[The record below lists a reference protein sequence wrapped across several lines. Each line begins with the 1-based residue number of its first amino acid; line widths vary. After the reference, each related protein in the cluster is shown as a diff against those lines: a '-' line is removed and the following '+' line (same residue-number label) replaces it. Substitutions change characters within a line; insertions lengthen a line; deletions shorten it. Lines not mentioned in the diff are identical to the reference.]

1 MHSQQGFND
10 NRLAAARAF
19 ARSLN
24 ILLKCVR
31 LYGADHK
38 LTTSQ
43 FATAWAELRAALP
56 LDPNAG
62 FLLGVSGH
70 KLLVDGVP
78 LECGPAE
85 RGFAQLLSAAG
96 VASIHFSGKMN
107 ESEFLGIVQAF
118 AKGGTKASAVAEELK
133 KALPEGSG
141 VRVNEVKYVAHDTAG
156 GEPLATALTARAFG
170 NDAGK
175 VKDWLNDPQKLLQLI
190 AAAQG
195 AQAGSGGG
203 TGTGTG
209 GGMGGGSGSGMGGGN
224 GTGNGGGTGTGTG
237 SGVGGGSG
245 SGVGGGNGSGGGQ
258 GTGFYAGGGGA
269 GTGAGGGSAA
279 HNFSIG
285 STGPGVVTAP
295 PLQESDFEKVVRL
308 LAHIADAKP
317 GTDKEQK
324 GAIQAAMVGV
334 PVSAKQALNHV
345 LAKVAA
351 ERNPEADSALMVKVA
366 EHLAIRFALDQYQRG
381 EVRVNAVREM
391 LDRMGKEIES
401 LRKIIGSHEDKM
413 GKAGILAESHADILD
428 RAFWAQ
434 VPEQGKKSVLLSED
448 AYCIPPRNIRSYLDD
463 VLVQRQDLPLIK
475 AVLRNYLKGIKHSD
489 VEARRKTAMGLSD
502 LADLYGKIGH
512 NLLQEAVLAC
522 GEQLQAESTLDLQT
536 LLGAA
541 LVRLAQEAGTRPDFP
556 ALRQAMSCVEKIEA
570 ERPVVAR
577 DIRRRIAVESRL
589 RKFITDA
596 AKAEA
601 LPSDLVPLL
610 QQNRR
615 VAAEELAALF
625 SKTGRRKECDRLVE
639 MARELGP
646 DAIGRLREL
655 LRARPAHEAIATVG
669 LLAHLDATALLEWL
683 PKRLPEW
690 SRSQHDAVVRQIAA
704 SGVPERARLLVTIL
718 EQLDS
723 SVAPEV
729 IDEIGMSGDRG
740 VSAAL
745 QRMAQ
750 GELPAGAS
758 PYLQVKAIEALAR
771 LRETDAL
778 PLLRVLLQSRSLL
791 GWKQPR
797 EIRVVAAQALHR
809 LDPDFVREYLP
820 KSGISQLELEIAP
833 LDPEPQTGWV
843 RQRRYPRVLPGVGL
857 MATALTQRGR
867 CPLQIKT
874 LSLGGGLGTRDT
886 RGQLGMEAVLDM
898 QLGLRHLRSQVW
910 LRELDARHVGFEIVD
925 IDLED
930 RAKLRKLLLE
940 QMQRVPAGVLER
952 AQQAARSAVQ
962 VS

>member
-1 MHSQQGFND
+1 MHSPQGFND

-43 FATAWAELRAALP
+43 FATAWNELRAALP
-56 LDPNAG
+56 KDPEVG

-96 VASIHFSGKMN
+96 VASFHFSGKMN
-107 ESEFLGIVQAF
+107 ESEFLSIVQAF
-118 AKGGTKASAVAEELK
+118 GKGGTKASAVAQELK

-141 VRVNEVKYVAHDTAG
+141 VRVNEVKYVAHDAAA

-170 NDAGK
+170 DDAGK

-195 AQAGSGGG
+195 AQ
-203 TGTGTG
+203 
-209 GGMGGGSGSGMGGGN
+209 
-224 GTGNGGGTGTGTG
+224 
-237 SGVGGGSG
+237 SGVGGGHG
-245 SGVGGGNGSGGGQ
+245 KGPGGNGGGNGSGF
-258 GTGFYAGGGGA
+258 GTGGGN
-269 GTGAGGGSAA
+269 GS
-279 HNFSIG
+279 FSIAA
-285 STGPGVVTAP
+285 TGPGVVTTAQ
-295 PLQESDFEKVVRL
+295 LQESDFEKVVRL
-308 LAHIADAKP
+308 LAHIAEAKP
-317 GTDKEQK
+317 K
-324 GAIQAAMVGV
+324 GENEEKRALQAGIAGV
-334 PVSAKQALNHV
+334 PAPAQQALRQV
-345 LAKVAA
+345 LTQVAA
-351 ERNPEADSALMVKVA
+351 DSDPEMDSGLMVKVA
-366 EHLAIRFALDQYQRG
+366 EHLAIRFALDQYERG

-391 LDRMGKEIES
+391 LERMGKEIEA
-401 LRKIIGSHEDKM
+401 LRKIIGSHEEKM
-413 GKAGILAESHADILD
+413 GKAGILTETHADILD

-434 VPEQGKKSVLLSED
+434 VPEQGKKSVLLSAD
-448 AYCIPPRNIRSYLDD
+448 AWCIPSRNIRSYLED
-463 VLVQRQDLPLIK
+463 VLVQRQDMALITS
-475 AVLRNYLKGIKHSD
+475 VLRNYLRGVQNPD
-489 VEARRKTAMGLSD
+489 LEARRKTAMGLSD

-512 NLLQEAVLAC
+512 NLLQEAVRAC
-522 GEQLQAESTLDLQT
+522 GEQLQAEAVLDLQT
-536 LLGAA
+536 LVAAA

-556 ALRQAMSCVEKIEA
+556 ALRQAVSCVEKIEA
-570 ERPVVAR
+570 ERPVVAH

-589 RKFITDA
+589 RKFIGDA
-596 AKAEA
+596 ARADS
-601 LPSDLVPLL
+601 LPSELVSLL

-615 VAAEELAALF
+615 AATEELAALF
-625 SKTGRRKECDRLVE
+625 ARTSRRGECDRLVE

-646 DAIGRLREL
+646 EAIGRLREL
-655 LRARPAHEAIATVG
+655 LRARPAHEAIATLG

-683 PKRLPEW
+683 PRRLPEW

-704 SGVPERARLLVTIL
+704 SGVPERGRLLLTIL
-718 EQLDS
+718 QQLDAA
-723 SVAPEV
+723 VAPAV

-740 VSAAL
+740 VSASL
-745 QRMAQ
+745 QQLAQ
-750 GELPAGAS
+750 GDLPTGAS

-771 LRETDAL
+771 LRDADSL
-778 PLLRVLLQSRSLL
+778 PLLRALLQARSLL

-809 LDPDFVREYLP
+809 LDPEFMHEFLP
-820 KSGISQLELEIAP
+820 KSGLSPMELEVAP

-843 RQRRYPRVLPGVGL
+843 RQRRYPRVLPGVTL
-857 MATALTQRGR
+857 SATAVTQRGR
-867 CPLQIKT
+867 CPLQIQT
-874 LSLGGGLGTRDT
+874 LSMGGGLGTRNS
-886 RGQLGMEAVLDM
+886 RGQLGMEAMLDL

-940 QMQRVPAGVLER
+940 QMQRVPAGVLAG
-952 AQQAARSAVQ
+952 AQSRQSAVQ

>member
-1 MHSQQGFND
+1 MHSPEGFDD

-31 LYGADHK
+31 LYGAEHK
-38 LTTSQ
+38 LTVGQ
-43 FATAWAELRAALP
+43 FSTAWNELRAALP
-56 LDPNAG
+56 QDPNAG
-62 FLLGVSGH
+62 FLLGVSGQ

-96 VASIHFSGKMN
+96 VASIQFTGKMK
-107 ESEFLGIVQAF
+107 EGEFLGIVQAF

-141 VRVNEVKYVAHDTAG
+141 VRVNEFKYVAHDAAG
-156 GEPLATALTARAFG
+156 GEPLATALTARVLG
-170 NDAGK
+170 DDAGK

-195 AQAGSGGG
+195 AHSGPGGGSGTGSGAGSGNGG
-203 TGTGTG
+203 P
-209 GGMGGGSGSGMGGGN
+209 GGGSGSGS
-224 GTGNGGGTGTGTG
+224 GNGGGPGGGGTG
-237 SGVGGGSG
+237 SGHGSG
-245 SGVGGGNGSGGGQ
+245 F
-258 GTGFYAGGGGA
+258 GTGSGA
-269 GTGAGGGSAA
+269 GTGPSNGSGY
-279 HNFSIG
+279 NFSIG
-285 STGPGVVTAP
+285 ATGPGVVTGA

-308 LAHIADAKP
+308 LAHIAESKP
-317 GTDKEQK
+317 QGEDEQK
-324 GAIQAAMVGV
+324 RALTAGIAGV
-334 PVSAKQALNHV
+334 PVPAQQALRQV
-345 LAKVAA
+345 LSSVAA
-351 ERNPEADSALMVKVA
+351 SGDTEMDSALMVKVA
-366 EHLAIRFALDQYQRG
+366 EHLAIRFALDQYARG
-381 EVRVNAVREM
+381 DLRVNAVREM
-391 LDRMGKEIES
+391 LDRMGKEIEQ
-401 LRKIIGSHEDKM
+401 LRKIIGSHEEKM

-448 AYCIPPRNIRSYLDD
+448 AYCIPPRNIRSYLED
-463 VLVQRQDLPLIK
+463 VLVQRQDLPLIA
-475 AVLRNYLKGIKHSD
+475 AVLRNYLRGVKH
-489 VEARRKTAMGLSD
+489 VEAEARRKTAMGLSD
-502 LADLYGKIGH
+502 LADLYGKIGDH
-512 NLLQEAVLAC
+512 LLQEAVQTC
-522 GEQLQAESTLDLQT
+522 GEQLQAESSLDLQT
-536 LLGAA
+536 LVGAA

-556 ALRQAMSCVEKIEA
+556 ALRQAMTCVDKVEA
-570 ERPVVAR
+570 ERPAVAR

-589 RKFITDA
+589 RKFIADA
-596 AKAEA
+596 AKAES
-601 LPSDLVPLL
+601 LPHELVPLL

-615 VAAEELAALF
+615 AAAEELGALF
-625 SKTGRRKECDRLVE
+625 SRTSRRGECDRLVE

-646 DAIGRLREL
+646 EAVGRLREL

-683 PKRLPEW
+683 PRRLPEW

-718 EQLDS
+718 EQLDTA
-723 SVAPEV
+723 VAPEV

-740 VSAAL
+740 VSAEL
-745 QRMAQ
+745 QRIAQ
-750 GELPAGAS
+750 GDLPAGAS

-778 PLLRVLLQSRSLL
+778 PLLRILLQSRSLL

-809 LDPDFVREYLP
+809 LDPEFLRDYLP
-820 KSGISQLELEIAP
+820 KSGISPLELEIAP

-843 RQRRYPRVLPGVGL
+843 RQRRYPRVLPGTTL
-857 MATALTQRGR
+857 LATAVTQRGR
-867 CPLQIKT
+867 CPLQIRT
-874 LSLGGGLGTRDT
+874 LSMGGGLGTRDT
-886 RGQLGMEAVLDM
+886 RGQMGMEAVLDL

-930 RAKLRKLLLE
+930 RTKLRKLLVD
-940 QMQRVPAGVLER
+940 QMQRVPAGVMAG
-952 AQQAARSAVQ
+952 AQSAASSAVE

>member
-1 MHSQQGFND
+1 MHSPQGFND

-43 FATAWAELRAALP
+43 FATAWTELRAALP
-56 LDPNAG
+56 TEPDAG

-96 VASIHFSGKMN
+96 VASIQFSGKMN
-107 ESEFLGIVQAF
+107 EGEFLSIVQAF

-141 VRVNEVKYVAHDTAG
+141 VRINGVKYIAHDAG
-156 GEPLATALTARAFG
+156 AGEPLATALTSRVFG
-170 NDAGK
+170 DDAGK
-175 VKDWLNDPQKLLQLI
+175 VKDWLNDPQKLMQLI

-195 AQAGSGGG
+195 AQAGMAG
-203 TGTGTG
+203 
-209 GGMGGGSGSGMGGGN
+209 
-224 GTGNGGGTGTGTG
+224 GTGTG
-237 SGVGGGSG
+237 SGTGPGNGPGKGPGAGGSG
-245 SGVGGGNGSGGGQ
+245 SGEGFGNGQ
-258 GTGFYAGGGGA
+258 GF
-269 GTGAGGGSAA
+269 GAGG
-279 HNFSIG
+279 HNFSVG
-285 STGPGVVTAP
+285 STGPGVVTTPA
-295 PLQESDFEKVVRL
+295 PLQEQDFEKVVRL
-308 LAHIADAKP
+308 LSHIAESRPQSDE
-317 GTDKEQK
+317 EQK
-324 GAIQAAMVGV
+324 TALAADIAGV
-334 PVSAKQALNHV
+334 PVPAQQALRQV
-345 LAKVAA
+345 LTTVAA
-351 ERNPEADSALMVKVA
+351 TNDNDMDQALMVKVA
-366 EHLAIRFALDQYQRG
+366 EHLAIRFALDQYSRG
-381 EVRVNAVREM
+381 DLRVNAVREM
-391 LDRMGKEIES
+391 LERMGKEIEQ

-448 AYCIPPRNIRSYLDD
+448 AFCIPPRNIRSYLED
-463 VLVQRQDLPLIK
+463 VLVQRQDLTLIT
-475 AVLRNYLKGIKHSD
+475 AVLRNYLRGIKNAD
-489 VEARRKTAMGLSD
+489 AEARRKAAMGLSD

-512 NLLQEAVLAC
+512 GLLQEAVKVC
-522 GEQLQAESTLDLQT
+522 GEQLQVESTLDLQT

-556 ALRQAMSCVEKIEA
+556 ALRQAMHCVDKIES
-570 ERPVVAR
+570 ERPVVAC

-589 RKFITDA
+589 RKFIADA
-596 AKAEA
+596 ARAES
-601 LPSDLVPLL
+601 LPHELLPLL

-615 VAAEELAALF
+615 AATEELAALF
-625 SKTGRRKECDRLVE
+625 SRTARRNECDRLVE
-639 MARELGP
+639 MARELGAE
-646 DAIGRLREL
+646 AIGRLREL

-683 PKRLPEW
+683 PRRLPEW
-690 SRSQHDAVVRQIAA
+690 SRTQHDAVVRQIAA
-704 SGVPERARLLVTIL
+704 SGVPERARLLMTIL
-718 EQLDS
+718 EQLDA

-729 IDEIGMSGDRG
+729 IDEIGMSGDLG
-740 VSAAL
+740 VSPAL
-745 QRMAQ
+745 QRLAQ
-750 GELPAGAS
+750 GELPSGAS

-771 LRETDAL
+771 LRDQESL
-778 PLLRVLLQSRSLL
+778 PLLRLLLQSRSLL

-797 EIRVVAAQALHR
+797 EIRVVAAQALSR
-809 LDPDFVREYLP
+809 LDPEFVRDYMP
-820 KSGISQLELEIAP
+820 KSGLSPMDLEIAP
-833 LDPEPQTGWV
+833 LDPEPANMWV
-843 RQRRYPRVLPGVGL
+843 RQRRYPRVLPEIAL
-857 MATALTQRGR
+857 NATALTQRGR

-874 LSLGGGLGTRDT
+874 LSLGGGLGTRES
-886 RGQLGMEAVLDM
+886 RGQLGMEAVLDL
-898 QLGLRHLRSQVW
+898 QLGMRHLRSQVW

-925 IDLED
+925 INLED
-930 RAKLRKLLLE
+930 RAKLRKLLME
-940 QMQRVPAGVLER
+940 QMQRVPAGLLAR
-952 AQQAARSAVQ
+952 AQAARSAVQ

>member
-1 MHSQQGFND
+1 MHSPQGFTD

-38 LTTSQ
+38 LTSAQ
-43 FATAWAELRAALP
+43 FTTAWSELRAALP
-56 LDPNAG
+56 QDPNAG

-96 VASIHFSGKMN
+96 VGSIQFTGKMT
-107 ESEFLGIVQAF
+107 ETEFLGIVQAF

-141 VRVNEVKYVAHDTAG
+141 VRVNEVKYVAHDTG
-156 GEPLATALTARAFG
+156 MGEPLATALTARVLG
-170 NDAGK
+170 DDAGK
-175 VKDWLNDPQKLLQLI
+175 VKDWLNDPQKMLQLI

-195 AQAGSGGG
+195 AQSGGI
-203 TGTGTG
+203 
-209 GGMGGGSGSGMGGGN
+209 
-224 GTGNGGGTGTGTG
+224 GTGTGTG
-237 SGVGGGSG
+237 SGNGPG
-245 SGVGGGNGSGGGQ
+245 SGVKGSGDGFGNGLGFGGMGTGQ
-258 GTGFYAGGGGA
+258 GTGGVQ
-269 GTGAGGGSAA
+269 
-279 HNFSIG
+279 NFSIG
-285 STGPGVVTAP
+285 ATGPGVVTGA

-308 LAHIADAKP
+308 LAHIADSKP
-317 GTDKEQK
+317 QGDEEQK
-324 GAIQAAMVGV
+324 RALAAGIAGV
-334 PVSAKQALNHV
+334 PAPAQQALRQV
-345 LAKVAA
+345 LASVAA
-351 ERNPEADSALMVKVA
+351 SDDPEVDSALLVKVA
-366 EHLAIRFALDQYQRG
+366 EHLAIRFALDQYARG

-391 LDRMGKEIES
+391 LDRMGKEIEQ
-401 LRKIIGSHEDKM
+401 LRRIIGSHEDKM
-413 GKAGILAESHADILD
+413 TKAGILAESHSDILD

-448 AYCIPPRNIRSYLDD
+448 AYCIPPRNIRSYLEDL
-463 VLVQRQDLPLIK
+463 LVQRQDFPLIT
-475 AVLRNYLKGIKHSD
+475 AILRNYLRSIKNAD
-489 VEARRKTAMGLSD
+489 PEARRKTAMGVSD
-502 LADLYGKIGH
+502 LADLYGKMGH
-512 NLLQEAVLAC
+512 SLLQEAVKAC
-522 GEQLQAESTLDLQT
+522 GEQLQVEAALDLQT
-536 LLGAA
+536 LLSAA

-556 ALRQAMSCVEKIEA
+556 ALRQAMTCVDRIEA

-589 RKFITDA
+589 RKFIADA
-596 AKAEA
+596 ARAEA
-601 LPSDLVPLL
+601 LPQDLVPLL

-615 VAAEELAALF
+615 AAAEELAALF
-625 SKTGRRKECDRLVE
+625 ARTGRRGECDRLVE

-646 DAIGRLREL
+646 EAIGRLREL

-683 PKRLPEW
+683 PRRLPEW

-704 SGVPERARLLVTIL
+704 SGVPERARLLVSIL
-718 EQLDS
+718 EQLDA

-750 GELPAGAS
+750 GDLPSGAS

-771 LRETDAL
+771 LRDTDSL
-778 PLLRVLLQSRSLL
+778 PLLRILLQSRGLL

-809 LDPDFVREYLP
+809 LDPEFIRDFLP
-820 KSGISQLELEIAP
+820 KSGISPLEMEIAP

-843 RQRRYPRVLPGVGL
+843 RQRRYPRILPGVNL
-857 MATALTQRGR
+857 TATAMTQRGR
-867 CPLQIKT
+867 CPLHIKT

-886 RGQLGMEAVLDM
+886 RGQLGLEAVLDL

-910 LRELDARHVGFEIVD
+910 LRELDAHHVGFEIVD
-925 IDLED
+925 IDLDD
-930 RAKLRKLLLE
+930 RAKLRRLLLD
-940 QMQRVPAGVLER
+940 QMQRVPAGILAHPE
-952 AQQAARSAVQ
+952 ATTSAVH